1 MTISLISPALARV
14 GFSHGFSTR
23 EVDLRFDAPDY
34 AGSLRRFGTAA
45 GIDPRRLAQA
55 RQVHGV
61 HVVDAQTTLS
71 SAGVPP
77 VTEAD
82 AIVAEPGYAAGVRVA
97 DCVPILMGDPT
108 TGLVAAVHAGWRG
121 LVAGVIQG
129 ALARLSAGGADL
141 TRSVAAI
148 GPCICVGCFEIGDDV
163 AQRITH
169 AVNDAGV
176 IQTSPPRKPHANLRL
191 GARRLL
197 ERGGIGTVED
207 VPGCTRCEK
216 DRFFSYRRDAEASG
230 RHLAAIAAGTTS
242 GSLTS

>member
-1 MTISLISPALARV
+1 MTISLISPALARA

-45 GIDPRRLAQA
+45 GIDPLRLAQA
-55 RQVHGV
+55 RQVHGI
-61 HVVDAQTTLS
+61 HVVDAQTTLWI
-71 SAGVPP
+71 AGVAPA
-77 VTEAD
+77 TEAD

-97 DCVPILMGDPT
+97 DCVPILVGDPT
-108 TGLVAAVHAGWRG
+108 TGQVAAIHAGWRG
-121 LVAGVIQG
+121 LVAGVIQA

-141 TRSVAAI
+141 ARSVAAI
-148 GPCICVGCFEIGDDV
+148 GPCICATCFEVGDDV
-163 AQRITH
+163 AERITH
-169 AVNDAGV
+169 AVDASV
-176 IQTSPPRKPHANLRL
+176 VETSPPRKPHANLRL
-191 GARRLL
+191 GARRVL
-197 ERGGIGTVED
+197 ERVGVGGIED

-216 DRFFSYRRDAEASG
+216 DRFFSYRRDQDASG